1 MNPRRLLLYATALT
15 LSGCA
20 LMPWND
26 PLSVDVVG
34 VEPIAGEGMELRMAI
49 KLRVQNPNETPI
61 SFDGAAVWLDVRGMR
76 LGSGVIDQAGTVPR
90 YGEVVLTIPVSVPPT
105 ALIRQALGVVSGTDT
120 RTDFVVRGKLS
131 GTGSGS
137 VRFESRGELSLPALL
152 SDPAR

>member
-1 MNPRRLLLYATALT
+1 MNPRRLLLCAAALT

-26 PLSVDVVG
+26 PLNVDVVG
-34 VEPIAGEGMELRMAI
+34 VEPIAGESMELRMAI

-61 SFDGAAVWLDVRGMR
+61 GFDGAAVWLDVRGKR

-105 ALIRQALGVVSGTDT
+105 ALIRQALGVVSGPDT

-131 GTGSGS
+131 GTGYGS
-137 VRFESRGELSLPALL
+137 VRFESRGELSLPAVL
-152 SDPAR
+152 SGPAR